1 MIHRLP
7 SSGSGESSRT
17 FVVDM
22 TIEREQDRQTDHDRV
37 ISVDSEAWTVSCAP
51 GSLRS
56 AAGPLLPHPLLPP
69 LLPHPHEMAGSGR
82 DGGW

>member
-37 ISVDSEAWTVSCAP
+37 ISVDSEAWTASCAP
-51 GSLRS
+51 GSRRS
-56 AAGPLLPHPLLPP
+56 AAGRLLPHPLPPLPP
-69 LLPHPHEMAGSGR
+69 HPREMAGSGR